1 MMNDLDMGHI
11 GPPPKDKK
19 TLDQIAIEM
28 QTDRAS
34 VFTRTYG
41 KPHDY
46 ARHYDKLFTP
56 LRDQQIK
63 MLEVGVGGGEGV
75 RMWLDYF
82 SCVVLNGVDIVH
94 DTNSWDKPG
103 RTGNYIFTQ
112 GDQTDPDFWKRFIE
126 THGGDWDVVVDDG
139 LHSNIAVITTF
150 NALWQHVKP
159 GGFYAVEDLNV
170 AYGIGSSFVNA
181 NWPNQIDF
189 LKGKIDELNKGN
201 EIDSIYLSKELC
213 VLRKTLG

>member
-1 MMNDLDMGHI
+1 M
-11 GPPPKDKK
+11 K

-46 ARHYDKLFTP
+46 ARHYDKLFTT
-56 LRDQQIK
+56 LRDKGVK
-63 MLEVGVGGGEGV
+63 MLEIGVGGGEGV

-82 SCVVLNGVDIVH
+82 RLGEVYGVDTVSNTNEW
-94 DTNSWDKPG
+94 DTPKNGG
-103 RTGNYIFTQ
+103 RYSFMQ
-112 GDQTDPDFWKRFIE
+112 GDQTDPDFWKRF
-126 THGGDWDVVVDDG
+126 THDHGGDWDIVIDDG
-139 LHSNIAVITTF
+139 LHSNIAVIATF
-150 NALWQHVKP
+150 NSLWQQVKP

-170 AYGIGSSFVNA
+170 AYGIGSFFVNS

-201 EIDSIYLSKELC
+201 EIDSIYFSKELC
-213 VLRKTLG
+213 VLRKSLV